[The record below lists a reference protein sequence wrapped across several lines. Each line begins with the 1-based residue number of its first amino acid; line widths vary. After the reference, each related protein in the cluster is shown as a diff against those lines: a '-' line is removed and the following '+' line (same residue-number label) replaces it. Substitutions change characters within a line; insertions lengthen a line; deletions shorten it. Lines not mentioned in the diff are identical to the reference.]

1 VVVTRSPGD
10 NRSLVDKG
18 TRRGWHM
25 IEVPLIEVTGP
36 ADDGSALRRAAA
48 DLGRYRWVVV
58 TSANG
63 VDALH
68 RAYGA
73 TTPWPEAVRLAAVG
87 PTTAAAAR
95 SAGWPVDLVPE
106 VATAAALVDAF
117 PSPVDDVA
125 ARSVLAPL
133 ARLASSTVEDGLGAK
148 GWLVHRVEAY
158 DTRAPAETPAMADDL
173 GSADAV
179 CFFSPSAV
187 DRFLDRFADR
197 SAESAAQPEAEPPPA
212 SAADAPD
219 VGRGTVRP
227 PQWTAVAIG
236 PATAAR
242 AAARGL
248 TAVEVA
254 QPHSEDGVV
263 ACLERLL
270 GTAPPSGTGE
280 PVDQST

>member
-95 SAGWPVDLVPE
+95 SAGWPVDLVPD

-133 ARLASSTVEDGLGAK
+133 ARLASPTVEDGLGAK

-187 DRFLDRFADR
+187 DRFLDRFA
-197 SAESAAQPEAEPPPA
+197 ESATQSEAEPPPA
-212 SAADAPD
+212 FVAADPD
-219 VGRGTVRP
+219 AGRGTVRP
-227 PQWTAVAIG
+227 PQWTAVVIG

-270 GTAPPSGTGE
+270 GAEPPSGRDE